1 MKFRNVKLFFLAGL
15 VLAGL
20 ILAGCM
26 TTKDFIKPSQQE
38 IDSYVQEHPDLP
50 ELDKSCIYD
59 GRFEIGIKQE
69 TLFFLLGEP
78 YQQEKVQQPW
88 ALQEKWIYKKKNQKI
103 FIIEDRHVVGIL
115 ENDK

>member
-1 MKFRNVKLFFLAGL
+1 MKFRRVKSLLFAG
-15 VLAGL
+15 V
-20 ILAGCM
+20 ILAGMLVTGCLS
-26 TTKDFIKPSQQE
+26 TKDFIKPSQEE

-69 TLFFLLGEP
+69 TLYFLLGEP

-88 ALQEKWIYKKKNQKI
+88 ALQEKWVYKKRNQKI

-115 ENDK
+115 EKDN

>member
-1 MKFRNVKLFFLAGL
+1 MKFRNLKLLLISGM
-15 VLAGL
+15 VLAG
-20 ILAGCM
+20 IVLAGCSP
-26 TTKDFIKPSQQE
+26 KDFIKPSQEE
-38 IDSYVQEHPDLP
+38 IDTYVQEHPDLP

-78 YQQEKVQQPW
+78 YKQEKIQQPW

-115 ENDK
+115 EKDK